1 MTDLEF
7 YKDKYKE
14 LIENINN
21 FTLHASN
28 SLEASYSVLNNIKKE
43 IYQLAYLSFFII
55 WNNEFYTYKRINF
68 FI

>member
-55 WNNEFYTYKRINF
+55 
-68 FI
+68 